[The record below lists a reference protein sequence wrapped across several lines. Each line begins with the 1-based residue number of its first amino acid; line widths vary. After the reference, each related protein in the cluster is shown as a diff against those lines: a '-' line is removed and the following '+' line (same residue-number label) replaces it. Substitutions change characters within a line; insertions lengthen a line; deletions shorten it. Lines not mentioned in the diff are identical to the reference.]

1 MRGHRLNRQLTA
13 SVKTRHYL
21 GIGRHISLHS
31 RTAAKPIGESRHI
44 VTTGSQHD
52 GLFDLAR
59 LGHLFGWA
67 GKGRALENKMTIAPP
82 APLSIQLVDLG
93 INGG

>member
-1 MRGHRLNRQLTA
+1 MRRQSLNRHLPA
-13 SVKTRHYL
+13 SVKTRHYP

-31 RTAAKPIGESRHI
+31 RSAAKPIGESSDI

-67 GKGRALENKMTIAPP
+67 GKGRALGNKMTIAPP
-82 APLSIQLVDLG
+82 TPQSIYLVDLS